1 MNYTSMANNSTVVYP
16 MCSTKIT
23 TGIYLDKANDQV
35 FQSIFL
41 PSFIFTLFM
50 FLIGGPGNALVFY
63 IYFSKWRKTTARIF
77 ILALAGFDL
86 MNCFFTMPMELTVL
100 HNIITFDHNPVC
112 KIFRY
117 ITFMMNHGSSVVLA
131 AIAIDRYIRICYP
144 LRPQL
149 RPHHAK
155 KVVILAL
162 ILSVTF
168 AWPALF
174 IYGSQTVPIPIPGKT
189 HMCIIGKTCLYEDKF
204 IQTSYPLI
212 FSLSLLVGNVI
223 IDLAMIILYSMIG
236 YQVIQRGTSVNPT
249 PLKYRKGSTST
260 LSTDDNCLGDKR
272 TEEQERLARNSPE
285 NVQNENNEKQVY
297 SVSEKNTHK
306 LTKQSSASIRRDM
319 FRQRSLSISSIEAR
333 KSQMYKTTLMLFMV
347 TIVFMGSFV
356 PYCVIVIIR
365 ALDKSYYNELSTA
378 GKAVYNLFLRNYML
392 SSSLNPII
400 YCFLSIQFR
409 QQCKDL
415 FKRIKKALH

>member
-1 MNYTSMANNSTVVYP
+1 MNYTSMANNSTEFP

-23 TGIYLDKANDQV
+23 TGIYLDKTNDQV
-35 FQSIFL
+35 FKSIFL

-100 HNIITFDHNPVC
+100 HNIITFDYNPVC
-112 KIFRY
+112 KVFRY

-162 ILSVTF
+162 IFAVAF

-174 IYGSQTVPIPIPGKT
+174 IYGSQTVPIPIPGKP
-189 HMCIIGKTCLYEDKF
+189 HICIIGKTCLYEDGY
-204 IQTSYPLI
+204 IHTSYPLI

-236 YQVIQRGTSVNPT
+236 YQVIKRGTSSNPT

-272 TEEQERLARNSPE
+272 TEDQERLDNLQTE
-285 NVQNENNEKQVY
+285 NHNEKHVY
-297 SVSEKNTHK
+297 SAPEKNTHK
-306 LTKQSSASIRRDM
+306 LTKQSTASVRRDM

-365 ALDKSYYNELSTA
+365 ALDKSYYARLSTA
-378 GKAVYNLFLRNYML
+378 GKAVYNVFLRNYML

-400 YCFLSIQFR
+400 YCFLSVQFR

-415 FKRIKKALH
+415 FDRIKKKLL